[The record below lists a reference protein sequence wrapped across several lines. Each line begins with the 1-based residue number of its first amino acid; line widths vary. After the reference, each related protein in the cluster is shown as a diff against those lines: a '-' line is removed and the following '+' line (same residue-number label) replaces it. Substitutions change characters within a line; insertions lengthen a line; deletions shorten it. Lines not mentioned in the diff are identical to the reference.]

1 MQLKVKPTYK
11 LKRQNNQSPNVLK
24 ASGLY
29 ILKLNEIFDIVSLM
43 QRAVSSLL
51 VIFFILWI
59 LPLGYFI
66 KPSQQKTF
74 CDGQRGMCMCT
85 MFMVKKAPSHS
96 PNQISMPSGGSNHE
110 SSSSGGASNS
120 FEAFHNVFSVTHSN
134 IFPSDVVLP
143 IPSLMLISPI
153 EHVPKF

>member
-1 MQLKVKPTYK
+1 
-11 LKRQNNQSPNVLK
+11 
-24 ASGLY
+24 
-29 ILKLNEIFDIVSLM
+29 M
-43 QRAVSSLL
+43 QRAVPSLL

-96 PNQISMPSGGSNHE
+96 PNQISMPSPSSNHE
-110 SSSSGGASNS
+110 SSSSGGAGSYFVS
-120 FEAFHNVFSVTHSN
+120 TKPIVILDSHLSSLFQDQFFSYKSPFLV
-134 IFPSDVVLP
+134 
-143 IPSLMLISPI
+143 SL
-153 EHVPKF
+153 EQVPKF